1 MQERTEFN
9 AEPPSSAKV
18 AIIFLPPPGWILG
31 ATCYKA
37 MFTGVLCVFWVL
49 HGVLQRCYT
58 GAVGIFDFWFL
69 SFDLVRCVGGAVS
82 ALARRDKLRGI
93 SVFVEIGRVGSR

>member
-1 MQERTEFN
+1 
-9 AEPPSSAKV
+9 
-18 AIIFLPPPGWILG
+18 LG

-49 HGVLQRCYT
+49 NRVLQRCYT
-58 GAVGIFDFWFL
+58 GATKAGALGIFDFWFL

-93 SVFVEIGRVGSR
+93 